1 MKTTSAL
8 LKSLQELEVVPDK
21 VEQPVEEI
29 AAINA
34 RLDGFIKE
42 ATILT
47 TLEYYGIYLIR
58 DKSVP
63 VADATMQIE
72 KIISAVHERGD
83 VDVSAIK
90 HIKEYLADYR
100 VDTKLRLQER
110 ERNKF
115 VDHVLVEEFGEL
127 LEMSANTGGD
137 EFKEFAAVVAL
148 QKQLC
153 DATDKLIAKYK
164 QYAIKHRDDF
174 MESYRSLFEAD
185 FLNCFLG
192 E

>member
-29 AAINA
+29 VAINA

-63 VADATMQIE
+63 VADATAQIE

-110 ERNKF
+110 EKNKF
-115 VDHVLVEEFGEL
+115 ADHVLVEEFGEL
-127 LEMSANTGGD
+127 LETSANTGGD

-164 QYAIKHRDDF
+164 QYAIKHRDEF